1 MAATPSG
8 FVTATLNY
16 FLEPEHGGDKLYRAG
31 TAGEKRRKYKEA
43 QVHIND
49 VRRQEDN
56 FILDKHGFQLVKS
69 DTAEKTFDD
78 EQRIQTLYYDECA
91 ELIKKVTGASLVK
104 PFGHVVRRLSWKAAY
119 DAEKDLPDDAR
130 SVGPSNARFV
140 HCDQSYNGSRERI
153 KQVFPEG
160 SEKLDRCRW
169 AYINVWRP
177 FDYPATRDALCFADY
192 ASIGEDEI
200 RPITIQF
207 PKRRDSVL
215 VSDENCNN
223 PGAMLENGE
232 RDPYIHGPEMV
243 TSEALQCAA
252 PGTPN
257 QHKWYYASE
266 MKPDEALLLKIC
278 DSKKGVANRLFHSS
292 FEAESDYGPDRH
304 SLEVRCAVFFEDQP
318 LEE

>member
-140 HCDQSYNGSRERI
+140 HCGMLMVQRMAVRE
-153 KQVFPEG
+153 
-160 SEKLDRCRW
+160 
-169 AYINVWRP
+169 
-177 FDYPATRDALCFADY
+177 
-192 ASIGEDEI
+192 
-200 RPITIQF
+200 
-207 PKRRDSVL
+207 
-215 VSDENCNN
+215 
-223 PGAMLENGE
+223 
-232 RDPYIHGPEMV
+232 
-243 TSEALQCAA
+243 
-252 PGTPN
+252 
-257 QHKWYYASE
+257 
-266 MKPDEALLLKIC
+266 
-278 DSKKGVANRLFHSS
+278 
-292 FEAESDYGPDRH
+292 
-304 SLEVRCAVFFEDQP
+304 
-318 LEE
+318 